1 MGSIYQTDKT
11 VVKFVPASGAA
22 SRMFKN
28 LFEFL
33 GAEYDVR
40 SRTLRKHS
48 SGKSGSS
55 LSMTTSNAACLKTTG
70 KDIPALIAAGNYKAV
85 VAAPARIGRIELRR
99 ASERIAEVS

>member
-1 MGSIYQTDKT
+1 MRGKAYTQTDKT

-33 GAEYDVR
+33 GAEYDAR

-55 LSMTTSNAACLKTTG
+55 LSMTT
-70 KDIPALIAAGNYKAV
+70 
-85 VAAPARIGRIELRR
+85 
-99 ASERIAEVS
+99 